1 MPLVELFEQVGIDLE
16 EIKRGGIGQ
25 RGRFHEAEE
34 QEEIVEFGGLLPGIV
49 LVAAEGHTVH
59 ELAQTVTEFR
69 EFVGPIHTVIIS
81 RTVYSWMTRAPR
93 T

>member
-1 MPLVELFEQVGIDLE
+1 MLDSHPSMPLVELFEQVRIDLE
-16 EIKRGGIGQ
+16 QVERGGVGQ
-25 RGRFHEAEE
+25 GGRFHEAEE
-34 QEEIVEFGGLLPGIV
+34 QEEIVEFGGLLPEIV

-81 RTVYSWMTRAPR
+81 RSVYS
-93 T
+93 